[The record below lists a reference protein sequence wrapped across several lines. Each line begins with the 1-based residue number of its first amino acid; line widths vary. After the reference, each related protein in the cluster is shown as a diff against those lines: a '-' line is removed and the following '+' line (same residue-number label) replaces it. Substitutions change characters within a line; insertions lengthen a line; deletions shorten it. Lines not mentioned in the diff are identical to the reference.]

1 MIVPDANY
9 ILRYLLRDDETMYRQ
24 AKETIEERECLV
36 PGEVIAETVYVLSG
50 YYDTPRD
57 AVAEALGLL
66 IGYDNLKFCEPKEVL
81 TDALKNFSET
91 KLDYVDCFL
100 CALGDR
106 HTVATFDKGV
116 RKCLKKRRNP

>member
-50 YYDTPRD
+50 YYNTPRS

-66 IGYDNLKFCEPKEVL
+66 IGYDNLTFYEPKAVL
-81 TDALKNFSET
+81 RDALKIFAET

-106 HTVATFDKGV
+106 HSVATFDKGV
-116 RKCLKKRRNP
+116 LQCLKKCRDL